1 MKKILHILLIN
12 STVAKTID
20 YFVADEETFSF
31 FIQAIDNGGKYSLV
45 GVNINVIS
53 TTIHLP
59 VFEKSIINVVVPED
73 IAVGYKVSL

>member
-1 MKKILHILLIN
+1 MQ
-12 STVAKTID
+12 TID
-20 YFVADEETFSF
+20 CFVADEESFSF
-31 FIQAIDNGGKYSLV
+31 FIQAIDGGGKYSLV

-59 VFEKSIINVVVPED
+59 VFEKSIINVVVAED